1 MLTSSG
7 VSGPV
12 FLSRGGRLVLW
23 TNLATH
29 PPMRNTRQRPYLL
42 RRESN
47 PSTSWSVASLNISR
61 TVFVSASVSAVAV
74 VWLCPLAKHLGV
86 KAISDHATKG
96 PRLVIQ
102 ALPDFQGLLDSLWWA
117 HISTLSSSYLEFCTP
132 GCTQTACI
140 PLLLLSS
147 GA

>member
-1 MLTSSG
+1 M
-7 VSGPV
+7 
-12 FLSRGGRLVLW
+12 LW

-74 VWLCPLAKHLGV
+74 VVMSIGQALGCE
-86 KAISDHATKG
+86 SHFGPCHHRSPSCGTG
-96 PRLVIQ
+96 PPRLPRSAGFSLVGTYLHVIQ
-102 ALPDFQGLLDSLWWA
+102 
-117 HISTLSSSYLEFCTP
+117 ILSRILHTRLCTNCLYSP
-132 GCTQTACI
+132 S
-140 PLLLLSS
+140 PLIQWSITVQS
-147 GA
+147 DQQ

>member
-1 MLTSSG
+1 MLTSSE

-29 PPMRNTRQRPYLL
+29 PPMCNTRQRPYLL

-74 VWLCPLAKHLGV
+74 VVMSTGQALGRE
-86 KAISDHATKG
+86 SHFGPCHQRSPSCDTG
-96 PRLVIQ
+96 PPRLPRSAGFSLVGTYLHVIQ
-102 ALPDFQGLLDSLWWA
+102 FLSRIVHKLLVFP
-117 HISTLSSSYLEFCTP
+117 SSSYPVERNCTV
-132 GCTQTACI
+132 
-140 PLLLLSS
+140 
-147 GA
+147 